1 MDKHTLLRPVDLER
15 RTGAT
20 LHDRFDYWAG
30 RVIDLLAGVGLI
42 ASVVIASAVAGY
54 IWGL

>member
-1 MDKHTLLRPVDLER
+1 MDKHTLLSTADLEQ
-15 RTGAT
+15 RTGAA

-42 ASVVIASAVAGY
+42 ASLVIASAVAGY

>member
-1 MDKHTLLRPVDLER
+1 MEKHTLLRPVDMER
-15 RTGAT
+15 RRGAA

-30 RVIDLLAGVGLI
+30 RIIDLLAGVGLI
-42 ASVVIASAVAGY
+42 ASLVIASAVAGY